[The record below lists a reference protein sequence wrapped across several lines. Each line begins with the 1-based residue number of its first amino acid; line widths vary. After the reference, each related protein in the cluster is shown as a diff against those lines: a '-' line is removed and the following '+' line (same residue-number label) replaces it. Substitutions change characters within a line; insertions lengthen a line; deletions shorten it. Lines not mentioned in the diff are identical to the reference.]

1 MSEYDQGSGAG
12 VAPYTRE
19 GDDGRTTLGDLRRVP
34 KTDSRIEAY
43 AACEEG
49 NAALGLVVA
58 AAGALH
64 PRVVALLGRVQNDL
78 VEVSGDLGTPVPEG
92 DDQQRRVDHAYV
104 VRVEAACDHFNA
116 QLPVLSSVVL
126 PGGTESG
133 AALYHAGTVIRRAER
148 ETWRACDEHSDVNR
162 HVARY
167 LNRLSDLLFVLGRL
181 ANSEHGD
188 FVWQPGLTEQ
198 DGLLPPEPEMSEEA
212 ASAS

>member
-1 MSEYDQGSGAG
+1 MTDYLQGSGAG
-12 VAPYTRE
+12 VPPYTRL
-19 GDDGRTTLGDLRRVP
+19 GDDGRTTLGDLKRVP
-34 KTDSRIEAY
+34 KTDARIQAY
-43 AACEEG
+43 AACEEA

-64 PRVVALLGRVQNDL
+64 ARVVALVGRVQNDL
-78 VEVSGDLGTPVPEG
+78 VEVAGDLGTPIPES
-92 DDQQRRVDHAYV
+92 DDQQLRIDDAYV
-104 VRVEAACDHFNA
+104 VRVEAACDHYNA
-116 QLPVLSSVVL
+116 LLPVLSSVVL

-133 AALYHAGTVIRRAER
+133 AALYHAGTVVRRAER
-148 ETWRACDEHSDVNR
+148 ETWRACEEHSNVNP

-188 FVWQPGLTEQ
+188 FVWQPGLTARE
-198 DGLLPPEPEMSEEA
+198 GLLPPEPEMSEEA